1 MPKLNTTC
9 LPRLLTVVGATLI
22 SALFACAQQT
32 TSPTGQESLRV
43 MTQMD
48 TNKDQQV
55 TKEEYMKYQENK
67 FEAADKNK
75 DKTLN
80 EEEWFQHQ
88 LEIGD
93 GNE

>member
-1 MPKLNTTC
+1 MPKLDTTC
-9 LPRLLTVVGATLI
+9 SLRLRAVMGATLI
-22 SALFACAQQT
+22 CALFACAQQT
-32 TSPTGQESLRV
+32 TSPTGQESQRV

-55 TKEEYMKYQENK
+55 THEEYMKYQQKK

-75 DKTLN
+75 DKTLSQ
-80 EEEWFQHQ
+80 EEWFQHQ

-93 GNE
+93 

>member
-1 MPKLNTTC
+1 MPQLNTIC
-9 LPRLLTVVGATLI
+9 SRRLLAVMGATLI

-32 TSPTGQESLRV
+32 TSP

-55 TKEEYMKYQENK
+55 TKEEYMKYQEKK

-75 DKTLN
+75 DKSLN
-80 EEEWFQHQ
+80 QEEWFQHQ
-88 LEIGD
+88 LEMGD
-93 GNE
+93 